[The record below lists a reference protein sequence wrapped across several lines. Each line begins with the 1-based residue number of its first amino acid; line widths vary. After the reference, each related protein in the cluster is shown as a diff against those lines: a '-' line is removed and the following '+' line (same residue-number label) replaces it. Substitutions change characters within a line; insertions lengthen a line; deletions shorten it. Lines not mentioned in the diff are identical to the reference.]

1 MALYRD
7 DLFSGHAVLVAPALD
22 ARACAVA
29 TLFASLGARVAV
41 SAPVADSAAA
51 ALPPGLPADRA
62 LVHVGDP
69 RRPEEA
75 DAAVAAAWERFG
87 ALDTLVCATARE
99 AAPRA
104 ALDTPDEA
112 WRETVGAEL
121 DAAWFLMQA
130 ATRRWRDARRAGSVV
145 ALVHPLRPARAGDS
159 LAVATGASIVHLART
174 VAVEWAAHGV
184 RVNCV
189 APSGASA
196 RQVAEAVAWLAAPS
210 GKFVTGETMWLARP
224 AGPAG

>member
-7 DLFSGHAVLVAPALD
+7 GLLRGHAVLVAPALD

-29 TLFASLGARVAV
+29 ALFASLGASVAV
-41 SAPVADSAAA
+41 CAPLADAAAA
-51 ALPPGLPADRA
+51 ALPPSLPADRA

-69 RRPEEA
+69 RRPEA
-75 DAAVAAAWERFG
+75 AQAAVAAAWDRFG

-104 ALDTPDEA
+104 ALDTQDDD
-112 WRETVGAEL
+112 WREAVGAEL
-121 DAAWFLMQA
+121 DAAWFLMHA
-130 ATRRWRDARRAGSVV
+130 AAQRWRDADRAGSVV
-145 ALVHPLRPARAGDS
+145 ALVHPFRQAGAGDS
-159 LAVATGASIVHLART
+159 LAAATGASIVHLART
-174 VAVEWAAHGV
+174 VAVEWAAHRV

-189 APSGASA
+189 APSGASD
-196 RQVAEAVAWLAAPS
+196 RQVAEAAVWLAAPS

-224 AGPAG
+224 PGSAG